1 MTELEQIKQKLKEN
15 NQEQLIEELK
25 KMSKEDQEKIIK
37 QIEQINF
44 DEVNNLYNLTKQD
57 HTKCSNAS
65 NIKVSNL
72 YNPFF

>member
-15 NQEQLIEELK
+15 NQEQLIEEIK

-44 DEVNNLYNLTKQD
+44 DEIN
-57 HTKCSNAS
+57 CF
-65 NIKVSNL
+65 SNL
-72 YNPFF
+72 NK